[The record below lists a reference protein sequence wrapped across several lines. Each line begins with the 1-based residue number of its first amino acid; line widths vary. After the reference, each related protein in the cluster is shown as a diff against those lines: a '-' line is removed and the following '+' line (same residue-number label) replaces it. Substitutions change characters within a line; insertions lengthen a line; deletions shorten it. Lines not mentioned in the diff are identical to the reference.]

1 MYVLCVSVV
10 VAKILDSCC
19 VRKCMLLMKSAEW
32 LVNVVVGG
40 MVETTAT
47 TKGLRRLSRTNGV
60 VEAGMVEL
68 KSQRHDMRNL

>member
-10 VAKILDSCC
+10 VAKILDSCY